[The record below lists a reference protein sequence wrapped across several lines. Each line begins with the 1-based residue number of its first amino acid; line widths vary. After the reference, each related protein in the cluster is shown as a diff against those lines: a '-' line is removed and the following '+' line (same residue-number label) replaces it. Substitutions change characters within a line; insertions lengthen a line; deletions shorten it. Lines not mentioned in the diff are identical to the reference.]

1 MKIALNDFLY
11 KKNRQQQI
19 KGFYYVARYHSI
31 SQAARAM
38 NLTQSTVTLQIQSL
52 ERDLGFQ
59 LLKRDSKPFS
69 LTEEGK
75 EFYQIAC
82 PLMHEFESVVE
93 RFLNN
98 KKEK

>member
-38 NLTQSTVTLQIQSL
+38 NLLSQ
-52 ERDLGFQ
+52 Q
-59 LLKRDSKPFS
+59 LLYKSS
-69 LTEEGK
+69 L
-75 EFYQIAC
+75 
-82 PLMHEFESVVE
+82 
-93 RFLNN
+93 
-98 KKEK
+98 